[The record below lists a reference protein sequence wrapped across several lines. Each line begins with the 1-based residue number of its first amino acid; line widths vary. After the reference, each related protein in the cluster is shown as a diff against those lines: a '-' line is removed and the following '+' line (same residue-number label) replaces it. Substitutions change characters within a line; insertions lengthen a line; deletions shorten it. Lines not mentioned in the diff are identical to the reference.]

1 MDVDPPVEVLL
12 GGEELPEELVEDGE
26 LLGGAEV
33 VGGEGGG
40 RGGAISA
47 REVFE

>member
-1 MDVDPPVEVLL
+1 MLL
-12 GGEELPEELVEDGE
+12 EDGEELPEELVGGE
-26 LLGGAEV
+26 LLGGEELGGAEV
-33 VGGEGGG
+33 VGGVGGG